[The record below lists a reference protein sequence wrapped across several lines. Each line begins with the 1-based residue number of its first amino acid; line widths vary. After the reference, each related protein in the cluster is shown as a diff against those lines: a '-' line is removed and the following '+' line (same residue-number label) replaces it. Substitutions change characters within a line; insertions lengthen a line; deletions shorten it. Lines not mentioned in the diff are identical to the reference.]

1 MKDLSDAVLRA
12 LSDGE
17 FQPYFQPLVMLR
29 TGKLQGFEMLAR
41 WKHPQKGWISPEE
54 FIPSAESGGWIDALT
69 GELLRQALSAPQL
82 HDCSLTLSINISPV
96 QLRRATLPAYIQAAA
111 ASAGFALDRLIIE
124 ITENALL
131 DDIDRARSIVS
142 ELKAMGCKL
151 ALDDFGTGYSSLLHL
166 QSLPFDELKVDR
178 SFVNSMLE
186 KRESRKIVAAVVGLG
201 QSLGL
206 TTVAEGIETREQADM
221 LLWLGCELGQGW
233 FFGKPVAAGGL
244 SDLISASNQSLAPT
258 ASADIQ
264 GRVSVT
270 SLDSLPS
277 QRLAQL
283 QAVYDGAPVG
293 LAFLDRNL
301 RYMSLN
307 RRLADMNGFP
317 MEAHLGRTVPEIIPE
332 LFPKVEPYIRR
343 ALNGEAIPGV
353 KIVKPA
359 SGTQAERVLLLS
371 YEPARDEAGEVIG
384 IVVALADVTQINL
397 TEEALRESEEHF
409 RYMIELLPQI
419 PWIIDPEGRA
429 LDVSQRWLD
438 ITGMAPDQ
446 WRGYGWLEALHPD
459 DLQPTLDAMQSAFKT
474 GRSIDLTYRVR
485 RPGGEWIT
493 LRSRGSARCDSNG
506 KIICWYGSL
515 EPLNEEKSPIPN
527 PAPKSGPSGPDWSC
541 WPLRVQ
547 SCHQFA
553 AHKLN
558 QLRRRPNI
566 VCESENWLQPQ
577 FGH

>member
-1 MKDLSDAVLRA
+1 MSDLSDAVLRA
-12 LSDGE
+12 LADGE
-17 FQPYFQPLVMLR
+17 FQPYFQPLVTLR

-41 WKHPQKGWISPEE
+41 WNHPQRGWISPDE
-54 FIPSAESGGWIDALT
+54 FIPSAERGGWIDALT
-69 GELLRQALSAPQL
+69 GELLRQAFFTPQL
-82 HDCSLTLSINISPV
+82 LNSSLSLSINISPV
-96 QLRRATLPAYIQAAA
+96 QLRRPTLPAYIQAAA
-111 ASAGFALDRLIIE
+111 NSAGFSLDRLIIE

-233 FFGKPVAAGGL
+233 FFGKPVGASGL
-244 SDLISASNQSLAPT
+244 NDLISPPSQSLPPT
-258 ASADIQ
+258 ASPDLQ

-359 SGTQAERVLLLS
+359 SGAQSERVLLLS
-371 YEPARDEAGEVIG
+371 YEPARDEAGEVVG
-384 IVVALADVTQINL
+384 VVVALADVTQISL
-397 TEEALRESEEHF
+397 TEAALRESEEHF

-438 ITGMAPDQ
+438 ITGMEPDQ
-446 WRGYGWLEALHPD
+446 WRGYGWLSALHPD

-474 GRSIDLTYRVR
+474 GRSIDLIYRVR
-485 RPGGEWIT
+485 RPGSDWT
-493 LRSRGSARCDSNG
+493 ALRSRGSPRHDSNG

-515 EPLNEEKSPIPN
+515 EPVNEQ
-527 PAPKSGPSGPDWSC
+527 PAFYSTS
-541 WPLRVQ
+541 
-547 SCHQFA
+547 
-553 AHKLN
+553 N
-558 QLRRRPNI
+558 
-566 VCESENWLQPQ
+566 SEIWK
-577 FGH
+577 